1 MKKSKYNIEL
11 SNLDLIINHF
21 AWNVDMQV
29 CNYHYTSGLHE
40 LLHVKF
46 SLPWQY
52 GGQCPLSFCHNAP
65 L

>member
-46 SLPWQY
+46 RCLGNMAASA
-52 GGQCPLSFCHNAP
+52 LSFCHNAP